1 VSALAE
7 PVPTIAASAATITAN
22 SVYRRT
28 AELLPG
34 RRPREWAHAR
44 MSAHASEQT
53 LRTLKQACESGAII
67 SPARREVNGAG

>member
-1 VSALAE
+1 
-7 PVPTIAASAATITAN
+7 
-22 SVYRRT
+22 
-28 AELLPG
+28 
-34 RRPREWAHAR
+34 